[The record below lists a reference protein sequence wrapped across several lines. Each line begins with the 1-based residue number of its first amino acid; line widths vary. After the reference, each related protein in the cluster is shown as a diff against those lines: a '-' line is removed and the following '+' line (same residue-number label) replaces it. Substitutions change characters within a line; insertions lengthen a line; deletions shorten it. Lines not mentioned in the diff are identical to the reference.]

1 MNVPAHDHRASA
13 SPPKLASSAL
23 KKPSF
28 TPLEPGAKAR
38 GSKLGLP
45 HFKWSMALLGLCI
58 YSFAIITFKFPV
70 AQLGIAVGVAGLFMG
85 GNPVR
90 MPTPF
95 LLFSAFLLWALI
107 TSFISP
113 FSDVAID
120 AVMERCKLL
129 IIILLALNAFQTEG
143 QLRFYLLFV
152 LGCFM
157 LFPARGTFIG
167 GDTVMGRVVWNFI
180 YNNPNDL
187 AALSLLALGIALAIT
202 FSEAA
207 WTYVRLGAVFS
218 AVLLLIVILRTQSR
232 GTFLGLVVATA
243 PAFIPMLFKQ
253 LRRAIVVGIVV
264 ALVANFTVPQTLWDR
279 LSGIQKLTSTD
290 TIAEADTEGSAGQR
304 FEILKVGW
312 QIFLDH
318 PVFGV
323 GLGAYP
329 LANNMYSPSL
339 GKRDTHNTYV
349 NLAAEVGLPGLAIWC
364 ALVGSVL
371 LRAYGIRRRAAESLL
386 KVQNYWLSQTIIG
399 FLVAGIFGSFAPL
412 NLLYLILSVLAC
424 STTLLQNTTRSA
436 NPQAQGGAHRTG
448 TKGMPNASRRGIIQ
462 S

>member
-1 MNVPAHDHRASA
+1 MPPHSHGVFATPANLSASA
-13 SPPKLASSAL
+13 LRKR
-23 KKPSF
+23 SF
-28 TPLEPGAKAR
+28 TSLEPKSKAR
-38 GSKLGLP
+38 ESRLGLP

-70 AQLGIAVGVAGLFMG
+70 AQLGIAVGVAGLFMSR
-85 GNPVR
+85 NPVR

-107 TSFISP
+107 TSFFSP
-113 FSDVAID
+113 FADVAIE
-120 AVMERCKLL
+120 AVVERCKLL

-167 GDTVMGRVVWNFI
+167 GDTVMGGRVVWNFV
-180 YNNPNDL
+180 YSNPNDL

-202 FSEAA
+202 FSETA
-207 WTYVRLGAVFS
+207 WTYVRLGSVFS

-232 GTFLGLVVATA
+232 GVFLGVLVATV
-243 PAFIPMLFKQ
+243 PALITMIFKQ
-253 LRRAIVVGIVV
+253 FRRAIVVSIVV
-264 ALVANFTVPQTLWDR
+264 ALVANFTVPQTVWDR
-279 LSGIQKLTSTD
+279 LSGMQKLTSTD

-364 ALVGSVL
+364 ALVGSIL
-371 LRAYGIRRRAAESLL
+371 LRAYGVRRRAAESLL
-386 KVQNYWLSQTIIG
+386 KVQNYWLQQTIIG

-436 NPQAQGGAHRTG
+436 NRRRVGRHTEQAQKACQTQV
-448 TKGMPNASRRGIIQ
+448 AVE
-462 S
+462 